1 MTFAF
6 VNWDIVWVAHVD
18 MIARWFFILLLV
30 AFFLM
35 FSLVYF
41 ENKDKF
47 KFMGGMTSSL
57 QQKIDFEE

>member
-1 MTFAF
+1 MIKVLLPLCVILFIVLYMVFAF

-47 KFMGGMTSSL
+47 
-57 QQKIDFEE
+57 

>member
-1 MTFAF
+1 MIKVLLPLCVIFFIVLYLVFAF
-6 VNWDIVWVAHVD
+6 ANWDIVWVAHVD
-18 MIARWFFILLLV
+18 MIARWFFILLFV

-47 KFMGGMTSSL
+47 
-57 QQKIDFEE
+57 

>member
-1 MTFAF
+1 MIKVLLPLCVIFFIVLYLVFAF
-6 VNWDIVWVAHVD
+6 ANWDIVWVAHVSL
-18 MIARWFFILLLV
+18 IARWFFILLFV

-47 KFMGGMTSSL
+47 
-57 QQKIDFEE
+57 